1 MLEPMIW
8 ALALKHGGA
17 PLHTILFEQSNQ
29 LPQEIRDVIKEELY
43 CAGESALGAA
53 VSVTWEEIDAAAYGS
68 PSTRR
73 RAFMMATFGRYNS
86 GPVAPEITITADQ
99 ATGLAADLEVITR
112 GARKTS
118 GGNAFV
124 MGRVIPGVTSRIRS
138 VDVGHKGG
146 RFTLEQV
153 AALVTLPREYAAL
166 AEGSRTS
173 ICQQFAD
180 IVAPVVS
187 AAVFGETVGHIFG
200 IKRNRG
206 GWLPLLLA
214 NLREQYPGAK
224 AVLNTKSA
232 TPEAGAVAKDRRG
245 DTFVGAS
252 EGEQTPRGPARP
264 QGEVEPPV
272 HAVSRR

>member
-1 MLEPMIW
+1 
-8 ALALKHGGA
+8 
-17 PLHTILFEQSNQ
+17 
-29 LPQEIRDVIKEELY
+29 
-43 CAGESALGAA
+43 
-53 VSVTWEEIDAAAYGS
+53 
-68 PSTRR
+68 
-73 RAFMMATFGRYNS
+73 MMATFGRYNS

-214 NLREQYPGAK
+214 YLREQYPGAK

-232 TPEAGAVAKDRRG
+232 TPEAGGRWPKTGAEIRSSGHRRASRLRVARHVRRARWSLLCTRSAAARMAG
-245 DTFVGAS
+245 R
-252 EGEQTPRGPARP
+252 QTCCRPPRTAARTR
-264 QGEVEPPV
+264 V
-272 HAVSRR
+272 HPRR